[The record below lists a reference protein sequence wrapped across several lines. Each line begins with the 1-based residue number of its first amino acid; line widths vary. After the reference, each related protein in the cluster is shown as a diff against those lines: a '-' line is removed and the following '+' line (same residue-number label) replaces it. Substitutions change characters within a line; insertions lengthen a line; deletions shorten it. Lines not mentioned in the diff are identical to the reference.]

1 RVSAISEAPTC
12 FQPNGKP
19 FAAYERRVSSGEIP
33 TFRGHLLSEE
43 DMRVREQILQFMT
56 RFQVELQPEQL
67 DDAKSFLTSL
77 LNDGLVEVRDRKL
90 TLTDRGRPFLRNACM
105 FFDYRL
111 RQRQPEARIFSQS
124 L

>member
-1 RVSAISEAPTC
+1 
-12 FQPNGKP
+12 
-19 FAAYERRVSSGEIP
+19 
-33 TFRGHLLSEE
+33 
-43 DMRVREQILQFMT
+43 VREQILQFMT